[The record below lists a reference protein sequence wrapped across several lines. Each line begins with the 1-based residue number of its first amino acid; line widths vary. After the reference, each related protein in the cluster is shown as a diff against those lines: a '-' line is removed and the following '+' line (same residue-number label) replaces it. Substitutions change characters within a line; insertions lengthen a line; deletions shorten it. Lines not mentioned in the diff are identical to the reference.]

1 MYFSHKIIIEQLI
14 EKVNIHMKYIFNI
27 FKILPEKELAPAGRA
42 GTEEEV
48 SGVHKPHIFANDGTS
63 QTFYPPLIKIT
74 A

>member
-1 MYFSHKIIIEQLI
+1 
-14 EKVNIHMKYIFNI
+14 MKYIFNI